1 VNQPATRVL
10 VIDDQPHV
18 RATISLALQAKGFQV
33 VGAEDGAEGLNQ
45 FGASHFDLAIVDIFM
60 PGMDGAKI
68 IKMLR
73 ERTPGLPIVAISGV
87 ALKASG
93 RSALDF
99 ISMSPQLSDVVCLQ
113 KPFRSPQLL
122 EAIQQALGGVQAA

>member
-1 VNQPATRVL
+1 MQAATRVL

-33 VGAEDGAEGLNQ
+33 VGADGGMEGLKLFDETQ
-45 FGASHFDLAIVDIFM
+45 FDLAIVDIFM

-73 ERTPGLPIVAISGV
+73 ERAPRLPIVAISGV
-87 ALKASG
+87 TLKASG
-93 RSALDF
+93 KTALDF
-99 ISMSPQLSDVVCLQ
+99 IAMSPQLSNVICLQ
-113 KPFRSPQLL
+113 KPFRPPALL
-122 EAIQQALGGVQAA
+122 DAIQQAISGVQAA